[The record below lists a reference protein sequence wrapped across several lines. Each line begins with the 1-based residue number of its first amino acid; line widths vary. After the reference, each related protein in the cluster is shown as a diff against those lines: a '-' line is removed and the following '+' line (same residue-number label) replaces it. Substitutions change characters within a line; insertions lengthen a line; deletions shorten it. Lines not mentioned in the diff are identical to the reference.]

1 MSQRGG
7 IERTSLRVLLI
18 EDDAEDSELIAAAL
32 DRHHPPDFRLE
43 RTTRLAEGLARLG
56 DDTHDVIVLDLNLP
70 ESTGLTSL
78 MEVLDTG
85 TDVPV
90 VVLTGAGTE
99 EVGLEAVRRGAD
111 DFLVKSDPLTALPHA
126 LAYAVERANHRR
138 ELARIQEALGELM
151 AKTAHELRT
160 PLTVIQGIAY
170 NLRSHGHDL
179 DQQEMVQRTDVL
191 IRQVTK
197 ANRLVSDLAEFAH
210 LGEAQVALGPVDVEP
225 VIAHYLDAVPPPS
238 THRVHL
244 DLIPLRVIADP
255 GRLEQIL
262 GNLLSNA
269 YKYGGPN
276 ITISLEQTGDRAI
289 LTVADDGE
297 GVPADAEAQL
307 FSSFRRGSNALGS
320 PGFGLGLA
328 VVHQLVTLF
337 GGEVRY
343 ERGDPGSR
351 FVVDLRPART
361 AEAPS
366 SIR

>member
-1 MSQRGG
+1 
-7 IERTSLRVLLI
+7 LRVLLI
-18 EDDAEDSELIAAAL
+18 EDDAGDTELIAAAL
-32 DRHHPPDFRLE
+32 DRHNPLDFHLD

-56 DDTHDVIVLDLNLP
+56 DDTHDVMVLDLNLP

-85 TDVPV
+85 TNVPV

-99 EVGLEAVRRGAD
+99 ELGLEAVRRGAE
-111 DFLVKSDPLTALPHA
+111 DFLVKSHSLAALPHA
-126 LAYAVERANHRR
+126 LAYAVERAAHRR
-138 ELARIQEALGELM
+138 EMVRIQGALGELM

-160 PLTVIQGIAY
+160 PLTVIQGIAD

-179 DQQEMVQRTDVL
+179 GREAMEERTNML

-197 ANRLVSDLAEFAH
+197 ANRLVSDLAEFSH
-210 LGEAQVALGPVDVEP
+210 LGDTQVALGPVDVAA

-244 DLIPLRVIADP
+244 EVIPVRVIADG

-262 GNLLSNA
+262 GNLLGNA

-276 ITISLEQTGDRAI
+276 ITVSLERTGDRAI

-297 GVPADAEAQL
+297 GVPAEAEAQL
-307 FSSFRRGSNALGS
+307 FDSFRRGSNALGS

-351 FVVDLRPART
+351 FVVDLRLART
-361 AEAPS
+361 ADTPS
-366 SIR
+366 STR